1 MRAQPLFEWK
11 RVIVVAET
19 FCGNPASDADPRI
32 LINWL
37 RAIGRVTI

>member
-19 FCGNPASDADPRI
+19 FCGNPASDAGHLAKRWSRSNCAD
-32 LINWL
+32 
-37 RAIGRVTI
+37 